1 MKKTSK
7 LILTLLIII
16 LFSGCTPKTE
26 LLTCEKE
33 KEDSG
38 FNDNSKIVITYND
51 HEIINLN
58 MITKLQMI
66 EESSED
72 LSEIKEIFDSVY
84 QDISLNEGINI
95 SADLEEETITINIDI
110 NYKNIKDEGI
120 NRVSGT
126 LVPEDAFNKDYNIK
140 EMKEKLEQN
149 EYTCSIEV
157 E

>member
-51 HEIINLN
+51 H
-58 MITKLQMI
+58 
-66 EESSED
+66 
-72 LSEIKEIFDSVY
+72 EIKEIFDSVY